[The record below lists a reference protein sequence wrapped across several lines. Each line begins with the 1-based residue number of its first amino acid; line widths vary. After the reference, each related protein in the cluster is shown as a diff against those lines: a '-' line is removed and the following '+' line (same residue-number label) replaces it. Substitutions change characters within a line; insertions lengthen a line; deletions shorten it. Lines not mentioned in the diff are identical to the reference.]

1 MIHGDVGENGV
12 VYWFLIN
19 VGFSIV
25 ALCGMHVTVQFLLLT
40 KSIEKIKGG
49 GGGNDRN
56 KTPVVLVEH

>member
-25 ALCGMHVTVQFLLLT
+25 ALCCMHVSVQFLLLA
-40 KSIEKIKGG
+40 KSIQKRERERVGG
-49 GGGNDRN
+49 
-56 KTPVVLVEH
+56 